1 MTKISAKIIADSIN
15 PQGQRITSFILTYPR
30 MIHGELMT
38 HRVFSRNSASSRAI
52 PFKKMMEMVEK
63 DPFIPIAWQK
73 DHKGMQGTEYFTKSD
88 LAAEEFKEEIPD
100 TAIEHL
106 TQVWLAARDNA
117 VRHAKYAN
125 EIGLTKQICNRILEP
140 FMWHTVLVT
149 ATEFD
154 NFFELRCPQYNY
166 LFDFYKSRKEVIE
179 KSTNGKYNDGRDLS
193 TFTDIDWLK
202 INVSPAEIHIQALA
216 EAMWDEYNGSDPKQ
230 LKPGEWHIPFSD
242 NINDDEILQ
251 KIAKKEEVSHL
262 ETAYDIYQYYAIK
275 IATARCAR
283 LSYMT
288 FEGKIDY
295 EKDIALHDQLFNSKH
310 YSPFEHCAR
319 AMSDDEYETYIK
331 GKCNYYQMTTNLRP
345 LLPDDEN
352 YGWCNNF
359 KGFIPYRYLLESQL
373 KNNMVMHNEIK
384 QLIRSADKEENGKQ
398 ESDKALR
405 YNEGKPK
412 WSLVHYESLIPM
424 IRVLEF
430 GALKY
435 APRNWI
441 KPMNETEILESM
453 QRHLAALMD
462 GEEFDQESG
471 INHMGHI
478 QANAMFYNYHHNKN
492 KQNG

>member
-38 HRVFSRNSASSRAI
+38 HRMFSRNSASSRAI

-73 DHKGMQGTEYFTKSD
+73 DHRGMQGTEYFTKSD
-88 LAAEEFKEEIPD
+88 LAAAEFKEEIPD

-154 NFFELRCPQYNY
+154 NFFELRCPKYQTPVSQSVEPQ
-166 LFDFYKSRKEVIE
+166 KSW
-179 KSTNGKYNDGRDLS
+179 RDLTEVHS
-193 TFTDIDWLK
+193 NPENLERLEANKDNWVFKMQHSL
-202 INVSPAEIHIQALA
+202 SAAEIHIQALA
-216 EAMWDEYNGSDPKQ
+216 EAMWDTYNESKPKK
-230 LKPGEWHIPFSD
+230 LEAGEWHIPFSD

-295 EKDIALHDQLFNSKH
+295 EKDIDLHDQLLASH
-310 YSPFEHCAR
+310 HMSPFEHCAR
-319 AMSDDEYETYIK
+319 AMTDLEYYSFIK
-331 GKCNYYQMTTNLRP
+331 GEVPTYKDGDGILNYEYYPYSYGRTKRDGELWMGFIG
-345 LLPDDEN
+345 EN
-352 YGWCNNF
+352 PNNGERFGWCNNLR
-359 KGFIPYRYLLESQL
+359 GFIQYRYLVESQT
-373 KNNMVMHNEIK
+373 KK
-384 QLIRSADKEENGKQ
+384 
-398 ESDKALR
+398 
-405 YNEGKPK
+405 
-412 WSLVHYESLIPM
+412 
-424 IRVLEF
+424 
-430 GALKY
+430 
-435 APRNWI
+435 
-441 KPMNETEILESM
+441 
-453 QRHLAALMD
+453 
-462 GEEFDQESG
+462 
-471 INHMGHI
+471 
-478 QANAMFYNYHHNKN
+478 
-492 KQNG
+492 

>member
-38 HRVFSRNSASSRAI
+38 HRMFSRNSASSRAI

-73 DHKGMQGTEYFTKSD
+73 DHRGMQGTEYFTKSD
-88 LAAEEFKEEIPD
+88 LAAAEFKEEIPD

-154 NFFELRCPQYNY
+154 NFFELRCPKYQTPVSRSVEPQ
-166 LFDFYKSRKEVIE
+166 KSWKDLTEVHSNPE
-179 KSTNGKYNDGRDLS
+179 NLKRLEENKDNWVFKMQHSLS
-193 TFTDIDWLK
+193 A
-202 INVSPAEIHIQALA
+202 AEIHIQALA
-216 EAMWDEYNGSDPKQ
+216 EAMWDEYNQSKPKQ
-230 LKPGEWHIPFSD
+230 LQPGEWHIPFSD

-251 KIAKKEEVSHL
+251 KIAKEEEISHL

-373 KNNMVMHNEIK
+373 KK
-384 QLIRSADKEENGKQ
+384 
-398 ESDKALR
+398 
-405 YNEGKPK
+405 
-412 WSLVHYESLIPM
+412 
-424 IRVLEF
+424 
-430 GALKY
+430 
-435 APRNWI
+435 
-441 KPMNETEILESM
+441 
-453 QRHLAALMD
+453 
-462 GEEFDQESG
+462 
-471 INHMGHI
+471 
-478 QANAMFYNYHHNKN
+478 
-492 KQNG
+492 